1 VTGVIL
7 AGGRATRFA
16 GAPKGLARVGGSRIV
31 DRVAEAL
38 RPACD
43 ELLVVANDDEATR
56 WLPGVPVAQDVRPGL
71 GALGGLHTAISH
83 AREAALVVAWDM
95 PFVNAS
101 LLGGLRALA
110 SGAYDAVVPRGPA
123 GVEPLCALYTRSC
136 LRVVERLLA
145 AGEQRARALSEAV
158 PTWWMECEEVAR
170 HGDPK
175 TLFFSVNT
183 PEDLTAAE
191 VVHRGRA
198 YR

>member
-38 RPACD
+38 GGCD

-56 WLPGVPVAQDVRPGL
+56 WLPGVPVARDVRPGL

-95 PFVNAS
+95 PFVGAS
-101 LLGGLRALA
+101 LLGELRALA
-110 SGAYDAVVPRGPA
+110 SGAYDAVVPCGPA
-123 GVEPLCALYTRSC
+123 GAEPLCALYTRSC
-136 LRVVERLLA
+136 LHVAERLLS
-145 AGEQRARALSEAV
+145 AGERRARALSEAV
-158 PTWWMECEEVAR
+158 PTWWMECEDVAR
-170 HGDPK
+170 HGDPR

-191 VVHRGRA
+191 VVCHGRA
-198 YR
+198 